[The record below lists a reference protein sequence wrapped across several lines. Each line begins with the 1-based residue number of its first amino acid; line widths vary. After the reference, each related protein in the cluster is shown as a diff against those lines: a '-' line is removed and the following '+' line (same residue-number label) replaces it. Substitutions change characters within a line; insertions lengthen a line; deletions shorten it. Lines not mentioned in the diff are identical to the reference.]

1 LTTHQ
6 RAFRTSKPVAFG
18 APLALF
24 LISLT
29 TITAVW
35 WWLARP
41 VALGNFSID
50 PAIKLDCVSYAPF
63 RDDQTPFDHSL
74 IIKREQIE
82 QDLAK
87 LATISGCVRIY
98 SVDNGL
104 DKVPELAAK
113 AGLKVILGVWIGRD
127 RLKNVE
133 LVDRAI
139 SLTKEYPG
147 VITALIVGSEV
158 LLRGEMTASDLRQII
173 RSAKAR
179 TDVPVGYA
187 DVWEFWL
194 RYREVSDDVDFITI
208 HILPYWEDF
217 PIRAESAAAHVD
229 DIRKQIVLAF
239 PGKQILIGE
248 TGWPSRG
255 RMRDGALPSLVNQ
268 ARFVAEIL
276 DRARQENFRVNF
288 FEAYDEP
295 WKREWEGTVGG
306 YWGLFGND
314 RILKYPPGIAVSN
327 HPFWKLQLG
336 SGLALGIA
344 VFAAAI
350 WTLKRRR
357 SWSRPLRWAAVACCA
372 TVGGILFGLS
382 VEDMLYESYGPGG
395 WLVRGLLLAAG
406 VAAPILSV
414 NALMSKRPL
423 PTFLELM
430 GPHGVRNSSFPTM
443 VLGGTL
449 TVTTLIA
456 ADTALAF
463 VFDARWRDFPFAGLT
478 MAIVPFWLLRL
489 LNDARSGVRPVA
501 ETVFAGLFV
510 AASIYMIFNEGF
522 LNWQSLWTAGAYILL
537 ATTLLQARFAT
548 ASAMPVIV
556 AGAGLAR
563 EEGDEAFTDERRTEA
578 EAAE

>member
-1 LTTHQ
+1 L
-6 RAFRTSKPVAFG
+6 
-18 APLALF
+18 LA
-24 LISLT
+24 SLT

-35 WWLARP
+35 WWLAAP
-41 VALGNFSID
+41 VVLVYPAID
-50 PAIKLDCVSYAPF
+50 PVTKLDCVSYAPF
-63 RDDQTPFDHSL
+63 RDDQTPFDQKL
-74 IIKREQIE
+74 IVKPEQIE
-82 QDLAK
+82 QDLAR
-87 LATISGCVRIY
+87 LARISGCVRIY

-104 DKVPELAAK
+104 DRVPELAAK

-127 RLKNVE
+127 RLKNTE
-133 LVDRAI
+133 LVDQAI
-139 SLTKEYPG
+139 SLTGKYPG

-179 TDVPVGYA
+179 VNVPVGYA

-194 RYREVSDDVDFITI
+194 RYREVSDEVDFVTI

-217 PIRAESAAAHVD
+217 PVRAEAAAAHVD
-229 DIRKQIVLAF
+229 DIRKQIALAF
-239 PGKQILIGE
+239 PGKKILIGE

-268 ARFVAEIL
+268 ARFIAEIL

-306 YWGLFGND
+306 YWGLFDND
-314 RILKYPPGIAVSN
+314 RALKYPPGIAVSN
-327 HPFWKLQLG
+327 YPFWKLQLG
-336 SGLALGIA
+336 SGLALSVA
-344 VFAAAI
+344 VFATAL
-350 WTLKRRR
+350 WTLRRRR
-357 SWSRPLRWAAVACCA
+357 SWSRLAPWAAVAGCA
-372 TVGGILFGLS
+372 TISGILFGLS
-382 VEDMLYESYGPGG
+382 VEDMLYESYGLGG
-395 WLVRGLLLAAG
+395 WLIRGLLLAAG

-430 GPHGVRNSSFPTM
+430 GPREVRNLSFPTM

-449 TVTTLIA
+449 TLTTLIA

-478 MAIVPFWLLRL
+478 MAVVPFWLLRL
-489 LNDARSGVRPVA
+489 INAARSGARPVA
-501 ETVFAGLFV
+501 ETVFAGLFA

-522 LNWQSLWTAGAYILL
+522 LNWQSLWTAGAYVLL
-537 ATTLLQARFAT
+537 ATTLLQARSAAVSIVPAFA
-548 ASAMPVIV
+548 A
-556 AGAGLAR
+556 
-563 EEGDEAFTDERRTEA
+563 EEGGSARVEGNETYADRRRTEA

>member
-1 LTTHQ
+1 LTNQQ
-6 RAFRTSKPVAFG
+6 RVFRTSKPVAFG
-18 APLALF
+18 VPLAFF
-24 LISLT
+24 LVSLT
-29 TITAVW
+29 AIAAVW

-41 VALGNFSID
+41 IALGHFSSD

-63 RDDQTPFDHSL
+63 RDDQTPFDHGL
-74 IIKREQIE
+74 IIKPEQIE
-82 QDLAK
+82 QDLAR
-87 LATISGCVRIY
+87 LARISGCVRIY

-127 RLKNVE
+127 RRKNTE
-133 LVDRAI
+133 LVDTAI
-139 SLTKEYPG
+139 LLTKKYPD

-158 LLRGEMTASDLRQII
+158 LLRGEMTVADLRQII

-179 TDVPVGYA
+179 VTVSVGYA

-194 RYREVSDDVDFITI
+194 RYREVADEVDFITI

-217 PIRAESAAAHVD
+217 PVRAESAATHVD
-229 DIRKQIVLAF
+229 DIRKQIALAF
-239 PGKQILIGE
+239 PDKKILIGE

-276 DRARQENFRVNF
+276 DRAKQENFRVNF

-306 YWGLFGND
+306 YWGLFDND
-314 RILKYPPGIAVSN
+314 RTLKYPPGIAVSN
-327 HPFWKLQLG
+327 YPFWKLQLG
-336 SGLALGIA
+336 SGLALSVA
-344 VFAAAI
+344 VFAVAF
-350 WTLKRRR
+350 WTLRRRR
-357 SWSRPLRWAAVACCA
+357 SWSRLVPWAAVASCA
-372 TVGGILFGLS
+372 TIGGILLGLS
-382 VEDMLYESYGPGG
+382 VEDMLYESYGLGG

-406 VAAPILSV
+406 VAAPILCV

-423 PTFLELM
+423 PTFLELI
-430 GPHGVRNSSFPTM
+430 GPHEARNLSLPTM
-443 VLGGTL
+443 ILGGAL
-449 TVTTLIA
+449 AMTTLIA
-456 ADTALAF
+456 TDTALGF

-478 MAIVPFWLLRL
+478 MAVVPFWLLQL
-489 LNDARSGVRPVA
+489 INNARSGARPVA
-501 ETVFAGLFV
+501 ETVFAGLLA

-537 ATTLLQARFAT
+537 ATTLLRARFAA
-548 ASAMPVIV
+548 ASVMPAFAVE
-556 AGAGLAR
+556 AGLTR
-563 EEGDEAFTDERRTEA
+563 EENEAFADRRRTEA

>member
-1 LTTHQ
+1 MTNQQ
-6 RAFRTSKPVAFG
+6 RVFRTSKPVASG
-18 APLALF
+18 VPLAFF
-24 LISLT
+24 LVSLT
-29 TITAVW
+29 TIAAVW

-41 VALGNFSID
+41 IALGHFSSD

-63 RDDQTPFDHSL
+63 RDDQTPFDHGL
-74 IIKREQIE
+74 IIKPEQIE
-82 QDLAK
+82 QDLAR
-87 LATISGCVRIY
+87 LARISGCVRIY

-127 RLKNVE
+127 RRKNTE
-133 LVDRAI
+133 LVDTAI
-139 SLTKEYPG
+139 LLTKKYPD

-158 LLRGEMTASDLRQII
+158 LLRGEMTVADLRQII

-179 TDVPVGYA
+179 VTVSVGYA

-194 RYREVSDDVDFITI
+194 RYREVADEVDFITI

-217 PIRAESAAAHVD
+217 PVRAESAATHVD
-229 DIRKQIVLAF
+229 DIRKQIALAF
-239 PGKQILIGE
+239 PGKKILIGE

-276 DRARQENFRVNF
+276 DRAKQENFLVNF

-306 YWGLFGND
+306 YWGLFDND
-314 RILKYPPGIAVSN
+314 RTLKYPPGIAVSN
-327 HPFWKLQLG
+327 YPFWKLQLG
-336 SGLALGIA
+336 SGLALSVA
-344 VFAAAI
+344 VFAVAF
-350 WTLKRRR
+350 WTLRRRR
-357 SWSRPLRWAAVACCA
+357 SWSRLVPWAAVASCA
-372 TVGGILFGLS
+372 TIGGVLFGLS
-382 VEDMLYESYGPGG
+382 VEDMLYESYGLGG

-406 VAAPILSV
+406 VAAPMLCV

-423 PTFLELM
+423 PTFLELI
-430 GPHGVRNSSFPTM
+430 GPHEARNLSFPTI
-443 VLGGTL
+443 VLGGAL
-449 TVTTLIA
+449 AVTTLIA
-456 ADTALAF
+456 TDTALGF

-478 MAIVPFWLLRL
+478 MAVVPFWLLRL
-489 LNDARSGVRPVA
+489 INARSGARPVA
-501 ETVFAGLFV
+501 ETVFAGLLA

-522 LNWQSLWTAGAYILL
+522 LNWESLWTAGAYFLL
-537 ATTLLQARFAT
+537 ATTLLRARFA
-548 ASAMPVIV
+548 AVSVMPAFAVE
-556 AGAGLAR
+556 ADLTG
-563 EEGDEAFTDERRTEA
+563 EEQEEAFADRRRTEA